1 MTSNAPRDATQNIR
15 VIVVDDHPIVRQGVR
30 SLLSNYPDLDLVGEA
45 ADAAEALRLAEHV
58 RPDVILLDIRMPGM
72 SGVEAARLLSRQ
84 WPEAKI
90 LMLTSFDEQEYVTG
104 ALQAGARGY
113 ILKSASDETLVSAVR
128 AVSRGERVL
137 SPAVMDRVVQQFTA
151 YSREQALRETG
162 LGEDDRHILRLLV
175 AGASNPKI
183 AAELYLSE
191 TTVKRKLQDIFEKLG
206 VATRAQAAAEAV
218 RRGLV

>member
-1 MTSNAPRDATQNIR
+1 MHSIR

-45 ADAAEALRLAEHV
+45 ADAAEALSLAEHA
-58 RPDVILLDIRMPGM
+58 RPDVILLDIRMPGT

-90 LMLTSFDEQEYVTG
+90 LMLTSFDDQEYVAG

-151 YSREQALRETG
+151 YSRERALHEAG
-162 LGEDDRHILRLLV
+162 LGEDEGRILRLLV